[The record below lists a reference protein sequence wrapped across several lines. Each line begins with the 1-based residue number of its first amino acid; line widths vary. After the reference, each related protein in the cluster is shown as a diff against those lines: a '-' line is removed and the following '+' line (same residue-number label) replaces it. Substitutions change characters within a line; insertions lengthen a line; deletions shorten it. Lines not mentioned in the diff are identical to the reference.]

1 MKCPKCGA
9 EMENDGGVCSRC
21 AAETAEVKVLPPDER
36 DDFKGMTIQQGGEA
50 GDKTGFREEP
60 PGSYEYR
67 SEGPGHRVYV
77 RQVSF
82 GSQSMGL
89 LTKLLIVGRVCFFNN
104 CTASSACRSRLFLS
118 SGKVPASGNILE
130 T

>member
-1 MKCPKCGA
+1 MKCPKCGV

-50 GDKTGFREEP
+50 GDKTGFREES

-89 LTKLLIVGRVCFFNN
+89 LTKLLIVAVV
-104 CTASSACRSRLFLS
+104 LFLILVALPVALLVVAIS
-118 SGKVPASGNILE
+118 SLIWWLVKR
-130 T
+130 